1 MLEHCKDAKERWG
14 GVSHIVDRWL
24 EERQDALVIYCNLSE
39 HDEFQPEE
47 HGEQVRR
54 LCQLLVDY
62 SSAGHFEI
70 YKQLVAE
77 AREFDDQPAIEA
89 AADLYGTIDPTT
101 DVILDFN
108 DKYQEIDDLDTLRE
122 DLSRLGAALETRFSA
137 EDQMIAVLHDA
148 HRDMVS

>member
-1 MLEHCKDAKERWG
+1 MLENCKNAKERWG
-14 GVSHIVDRWL
+14 GVNHIVDRWL
-24 EERQDALVIYCNLSE
+24 EERQDALVLFCALSE
-39 HDEFQPEE
+39 HDQYHPEQ
-47 HGEQVRR
+47 HGEQVQR

-89 AADLYGTIDPTT
+89 ASDLYATIDPTT

-108 DKYQEIDDLDTLRE
+108 DKYQEIDDLDALRG

-148 HRDMVS
+148 HKDLVA